1 MGQEWV
7 YNGCTIGL
15 QWVGSDFGASPPNF
29 GTSYLCP
36 PCFYLSFDATEK
48 SGKDGYVKE
57 EQKSLRLC
65 HIDNR
70 FEQSFLPLTET
81 EFSDTQQNERQIAT
95 FYLTVRVYALC
106 TLYTD
111 PIF

>member
-1 MGQEWV
+1 MLALRAC
-7 YNGCTIGL
+7 NGCKVSM
-15 QWVGSDFGASPPNF
+15 QWVEDNFGALSPNL

-65 HIDNR
+65 RTFKR

-81 EFSDTQQNERQIAT
+81 EFSDTNQNERQIY
-95 FYLTVRVYALC
+95 FNFLFDSRRIC
-106 TLYTD
+106 TLRALLFY
-111 PIF
+111 

>member
-1 MGQEWV
+1 MAVQLV
-7 YNGCTIGL
+7 CSGL
-15 QWVGSDFGASPPNF
+15 AVISEHRLR
-29 GTSYLCP
+29 TSEHHIYVLLVL
-36 PCFYLSFDATEK
+36 YLSFDATEK

-57 EQKSLRLC
+57 KQKSLRLC
-65 HIDNR
+65 YAVER